1 MKCYVT
7 DEHRHFAEED
17 VQTSRKED
25 SVLRITE
32 QKIAVLQGFGGCF
45 NELGY
50 KALCCLR
57 EEDRKALMDDL
68 FNEDGCNFSYCRLP
82 VGANDFSLD
91 WYSYDETEGDYSLRD
106 FSVERDEKTLLPY
119 VREALSRR
127 KDLLL
132 FASPWSPPTWLK
144 TNGKYNGG
152 RLKTDKRSQKTY
164 AKYLSA
170 YLSEYEKRGV
180 HIHFLHPQNEV
191 TADQSFPSCL
201 YTGEEFKNFVAGY
214 LCAEISRNNPGTQIW
229 LGTINSQSFEDYA
242 FRFFEDK
249 KLSRKIGGIGYQWIG
264 KESVCKTRASFP
276 RVPIVQTESECGDG
290 ENTFAFAE
298 YIFSL
303 MQHYLT
309 NGAEA
314 YVYWNMIL
322 GSDPHSTWDWAQNS
336 LITVDENSRTWRKN
350 PEYWLMKH
358 FSAFLHRGDETVRCT
373 GAWSGN
379 SVAARRADGSRV
391 LVVHNPLG
399 EERVL
404 RIDCGKTSIKVCLAP
419 NAFHSFILND

>member
-1 MKCYVT
+1 MSAKRC
-7 DEHRHFAEED
+7 RAE
-17 VQTSRKED
+17 
-25 SVLRITE
+25 
-32 QKIAVLQGFGGCF
+32 
-45 NELGY
+45 
-50 KALCCLR
+50 
-57 EEDRKALMDDL
+57 
-68 FNEDGCNFSYCRLP
+68 
-82 VGANDFSLD
+82 
-91 WYSYDETEGDYSLRD
+91 
-106 FSVERDEKTLLPY
+106 
-119 VREALSRR
+119 
-127 KDLLL
+127 
-132 FASPWSPPTWLK
+132 
-144 TNGKYNGG
+144 
-152 RLKTDKRSQKTY
+152 KTY

-170 YLSEYEKRGV
+170 YLSEYEKRDV

-229 LGTINSQSFEDYA
+229 LGTINSHSFEDYA

-249 KLSRKIGGIGYQWIG
+249 KLSKKIGGIGYQWIG
-264 KESVCKTRASFP
+264 EESVCKTRASFP

-322 GSDPHSTWDWAQNS
+322 GSDPYSTWDWAQNS

-379 SVAARRADGSRV
+379 SVAARRAPLSCRKQEIGRRV
-391 LVVHNPLG
+391 CGGGRPA
-399 EERVL
+399 L
-404 RIDCGKTSIKVCLAP
+404 RRHRAQDKKDVFI
-419 NAFHSFILND
+419 FILNGKAFQARRRSMPGFF